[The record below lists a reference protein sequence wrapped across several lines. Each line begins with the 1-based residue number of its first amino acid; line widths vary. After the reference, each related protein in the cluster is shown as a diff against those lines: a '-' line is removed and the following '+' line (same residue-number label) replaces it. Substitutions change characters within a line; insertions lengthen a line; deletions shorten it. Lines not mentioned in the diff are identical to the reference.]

1 MHSVRT
7 SRAVKVLVER
17 GRIRVS
23 HKKLRDWI
31 EDDSETRDF
40 ESLIGLENQ
49 REKREDA
56 RKTLL
61 FYIRGV
67 FLQVCS
73 FGVAYIGKRSDEN
86 WARNFCIIRNKRL
99 IFFFV
104 NKRTKAP
111 ADRHT
116 YCNMYRDKKRRR
128 ERDENVR
135 IERRKLPSERVFD
148 CWSFHSIRR
157 VSKVKTRKLCF

>member
-1 MHSVRT
+1 MHSART
-7 SRAVKVLVER
+7 SRAVKVLIER
-17 GRIRVS
+17 GRFRVPLERS
-23 HKKLRDWI
+23 SRII

-56 RKTLL
+56 RKTIL

-86 WARNFCIIRNKRL
+86 
-99 IFFFV
+99 
-104 NKRTKAP
+104 
-111 ADRHT
+111 
-116 YCNMYRDKKRRR
+116 
-128 ERDENVR
+128 
-135 IERRKLPSERVFD
+135 
-148 CWSFHSIRR
+148 
-157 VSKVKTRKLCF
+157 

>member
-1 MHSVRT
+1 MHSARP

-73 FGVAYIGKRSDEN
+73 FGVAYIRKRDDEN
-86 WARNFCIIRNKRL
+86 WPRRVFCVTRMEKKKKN
-99 IFFFV
+99 FFFFS
-104 NKRTKAP
+104 
-111 ADRHT
+111 
-116 YCNMYRDKKRRR
+116 
-128 ERDENVR
+128 VR
-135 IERRKLPSERVFD
+135 AERRGSDWIFL
-148 CWSFHSIRR
+148 H
-157 VSKVKTRKLCF
+157 